1 MRDGSVR
8 RTLKAVALA
17 HFVANCAID
26 RAVRRLRGERC
37 YRLAGSCHCS
47 GQCCESPAVR
57 ATWWLWYLPT
67 LRRVFLWW
75 QRAVNGFELVAT
87 DVATRV
93 FVFRCGHFDA
103 VSRECDSYSSR
114 PGMCRDYPRV
124 LLAQANPDL
133 FPDCGYRLVA
143 PNAEALRRALDGR
156 GLTPEQMERLRREL
170 HLEP

>member
-8 RTLKAVALA
+8 RALKAVARGCFA
-17 HFVANCAID
+17 VDHAVARLLR
-26 RAVRRLRGERC
+26 RARGERV
-37 YRLAGSCHCS
+37 YRLAGRCRRS
-47 GQCCESPAVR
+47 GCCCEAPSVR
-57 ATWWLWYLPT
+57 AAPWVWYLPT

-75 QRAVNGFELVAT
+75 QRVVNGFALVAT

-103 VSRECDSYSSR
+103 VSRECDSYASR